1 MSKPLSIHHP
11 HSSFGQRVGG
21 RQRRSVRNRSSG
33 WIGNY
38 SVMFF
43 YRHPQSLPHS
53 WSSSYPQEALLII
66 PERSS
71 TWWWD
76 HWLPFNVQERGRKR
90 NHYIRNGIGFIYL
103 EGDPPMHKG
112 TRVSPRDNDYRVFL
126 LFTQV
131 GVKGHSCLLLC
142 LGAT

>member
-1 MSKPLSIHHP
+1 MC
-11 HSSFGQRVGG
+11 
-21 RQRRSVRNRSSG
+21 RSVDVRENGNGMNKFCWDNR
-33 WIGNY
+33 
-38 SVMFF
+38 V
-43 YRHPQSLPHS
+43 
-53 WSSSYPQEALLII
+53 
-66 PERSS
+66 
-71 TWWWD
+71 
-76 HWLPFNVQERGRKR
+76 
-90 NHYIRNGIGFIYL
+90 HYIRNGIGFIYL